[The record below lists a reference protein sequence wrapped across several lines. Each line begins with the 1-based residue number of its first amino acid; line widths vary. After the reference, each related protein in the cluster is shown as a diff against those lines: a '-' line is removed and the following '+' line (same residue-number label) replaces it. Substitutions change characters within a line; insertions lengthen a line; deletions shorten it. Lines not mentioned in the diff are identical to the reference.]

1 MKKTIL
7 ILAVFFCVFALFA
20 ADYEIDSL
28 DMEVVVGRNAV
39 NTIKESYVF
48 NYGGPHHGF
57 YRYIPKSYRTGDVK
71 RNIRITDVRCSD
83 PFDTDT
89 EDGFFIMKIGS
100 ASETYTGRKSYTISY
115 NYDIGADTNEG
126 YDEFYFNLVGDGWE
140 IPINKASF
148 SVTVPCALSE
158 AQIWVTYG
166 RRGSTAQVPFNV
178 KNNGSSITITGTVDN
193 INAGE
198 AVTIRVQLPDSWYES
213 ARTAWD
219 FRSLFTT
226 LGFTVSLICVALAA
240 LAWIFAGR
248 DRVPIV
254 TARFE
259 APDGLSPL
267 PVGYVADG
275 QVDDK
280 DITSMIYYWADAGY
294 LSIAEPKKNKFEFTK
309 LKDLPKDTPSFE
321 RKLFDGLFKRG
332 DVVSIKDLERSNFA
346 DVVVRTKISTGSY
359 FRKERALED
368 SKSKALSALFFAV
381 SIIPMALFILGTFLQ
396 EYSVQYGFFLSFP
409 AVAFCLIN
417 NAIIRS
423 VIRKWYVTKSKI
435 ASIVG
440 CLIPSV
446 VIFLILSSVLGFVEL
461 QMNFSLLLVCV
472 LCSTATGF
480 FSAIIVRR
488 SEYGNKLLEQILGY
502 REFIQKVTID
512 ELKLMI
518 KDNPDY
524 YYKVLSYAIVLGLED
539 TWAKKFASITVP
551 APSWYVGD
559 SLVDAY
565 FFSHMSSRMNNSFR
579 STVLSTTGGG
589 SHSVGGGGFGSSGFS
604 GGGFGGGGGH
614 AW

>member
-7 ILAVFFCVFALFA
+7 ILAVFCCVFSLFA
-20 ADYEIDSL
+20 ADYVIDSL
-28 DMEVVVGRNAV
+28 DMKVTVGRDAV
-39 NTIKESYVF
+39 NAIYEEYVF

-57 YRYIPKSYRTGDVK
+57 YRYIPKSYTKGDVR

-100 ASETYTGRKSYTISY
+100 ASETYTGLKAYAISY
-115 NYDIGADTNEG
+115 NYDIGADTNDG

-140 IPINKASF
+140 IPINTATF
-148 SVTVPCALSE
+148 SVTVPCSASE
-158 AQIWVTYG
+158 AQIWVTTGTYG
-166 RRGSTAQVPFNV
+166 SSNQVPFSV
-178 KNNGSSITITGTVDN
+178 KDNGSSITITGSVEN
-193 INAGE
+193 IRAGE
-198 AVTIRVQLPDSWYES
+198 AVTIRVQLPDGWYQG
-213 ARTAWD
+213 ARTSWD
-219 FRSLFTT
+219 FRSLFTY
-226 LGFTVSLICVALAA
+226 LGFIVSLILVGLSALV
-240 LAWIFAGR
+240 WILVGK
-248 DRVPIV
+248 DRVPII

-294 LSIAEPKKNKFEFTK
+294 MTIAEPKKNKFEFTK
-309 LKDLPKDTPSFE
+309 LKNLPPSVPAFE
-321 RKLFDGLFKRG
+321 KKLFDGLFARG
-332 DVVSIKDLERSNFA
+332 DKVTIKDLERSNFA
-346 DVVVRTKISTGSY
+346 EVILKTKISVGSY
-359 FRKERALED
+359 FRKERSLED
-368 SKSKALSALFFAV
+368 SKSKALSALFFFF
-381 SIIPMALFILGTFLQ
+381 SIIPMVFFILGTFFQ
-396 EYSVQYGFFLSFP
+396 EYIIQYGFFFSFP
-409 AVAFCLIN
+409 AVAFCLLN
-417 NAIIRS
+417 NGIIRT
-423 VIRKWYVTKSKI
+423 VIRKWYVAKSRMFSAI
-435 ASIVG
+435 G
-440 CLIPSV
+440 CFIPSA
-446 VIFLILSSVLGFVEL
+446 VIMLIMGAIIPFVGLE
-461 QMNFSLLLVCV
+461 MNFSLLLACT
-472 LCSTATGF
+472 LCSTAIGF
-480 FSAIIVRR
+480 FSAIIIRR

-539 TWAKKFASITVP
+539 TWAKKFESITVP
-551 APSWYVGD
+551 SPSWYVGD
-559 SLVDAY
+559 SLIDAY
-565 FFSHMSSRMNNSFR
+565 YLSRMSTRMNNSFR

-589 SHSVGGGGFGSSGFS
+589 SHSIGGGGFGSSGFS

>member
-1 MKKTIL
+1 MKKTFL
-7 ILAVFFCVFALFA
+7 ILAVFFSVFALFA
-20 ADYEIDSL
+20 ADYVIDSL
-28 DMEVVVGRNAV
+28 DMEVTVGRNAV
-39 NTIKESYVF
+39 NSIYEKYVF

-57 YRYIPKSYRTGDVK
+57 YRYIPREYRTGDVQ

-83 PFDTDT
+83 PFDTDS

-100 ASETYTGRKSYTISY
+100 ASETYTGKKPYEISY
-115 NYDIGADTNEG
+115 KYDIGADTNDG

-140 IPINKASF
+140 IPINKATF
-148 SVTVPCALSE
+148 SVTVPCALSD
-158 AQIWVTYG
+158 AQIWVTTG
-166 RRGSTAQVPFNV
+166 RRGSTDQVPFSV
-178 KNNGSSITITGTVDN
+178 KNNGSSITITGTVEN
-193 INAGE
+193 IKAGE
-198 AVTIRVQLPDSWYES
+198 AVTIRVQLPDGWYQG
-213 ARTAWD
+213 ARSAWD
-219 FRSLFTT
+219 FRSLFTR
-226 LGFTVSLICVALAA
+226 LGFIVSMICAA
-240 LAWIFAGR
+240 LSAVVWFLAGR
-248 DRVPIV
+248 DRVPII

-294 LSIAEPKKNKFEFTK
+294 MSIAEPKKNKFEFTK
-309 LKDLPKDTPSFE
+309 LKDLPKDTPAFE
-321 RKLFDGLFKRG
+321 RRLFDGFFKRG
-332 DVVSIKDLERSNFA
+332 DKVSIKDLERSNFA
-346 DVVVRTKISTGSY
+346 EVILNTKVSTGSF

-368 SKSKALSALFFAV
+368 PKSKALSTLFFLV
-381 SIIPMALFILGTFLQ
+381 SIVPMAFFILGSFLQ
-396 EYSVQYGFFLSFP
+396 EYTVQYGFFLAFP

-417 NAIIRS
+417 NGIIRS
-423 VIRKWYVTKSKI
+423 VIRKWYVAKSKI
-435 ASIVG
+435 LSVIG
-440 CLIPSV
+440 CAVPSV
-446 VIFLILSSVLGFVEL
+446 LIVIIMSSILAFVEIG
-461 QMNFSLLLVCV
+461 FSLPLLLFCV
-472 LCSTATGF
+472 LCSTVTGF

-539 TWAKKFASITVP
+539 TWAKKFASITVA

-579 STVLSTTGGG
+579 STVLGSSGGG
-589 SHSVGGGGFGSSGFS
+589 SHSIGGGGFSSSGFS